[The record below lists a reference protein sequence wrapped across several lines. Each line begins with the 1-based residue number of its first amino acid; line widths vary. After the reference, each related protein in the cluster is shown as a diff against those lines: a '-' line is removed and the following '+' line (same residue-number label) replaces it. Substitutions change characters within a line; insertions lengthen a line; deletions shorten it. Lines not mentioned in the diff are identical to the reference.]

1 MKRTFLLLVFTTCSV
16 LCGITIVHANPA
28 GNHEKMKD
36 PMHRDNGITSET
48 YEIDAKSDAA
58 KTDARLKA
66 AQNARRRA
74 GSSSQSSHP
83 GNNPSSSG
91 ASNNGSGGTG
101 GM

>member
-1 MKRTFLLLVFTTCSV
+1 MKKTFISLALTTCFILGNSM
-16 LCGITIVHANPA
+16 VHANSDVDR
-28 GNHEKMKD
+28 EKLKD
-36 PMHRDNGITSET
+36 PMHRDNGITSKT

-74 GSSSQSSHP
+74 GTSTQSSNP
-83 GNNPSSSG
+83 GNNPSRSG